1 MYAPVVFLPS
11 TSIARSSSGDARNMT
26 PKAESTQ
33 SGRVR
38 PSTARARSSLEW
50 AWLAATGLAIA
61 GPAAD
66 EPHRCEAASPAEATA
81 LAERLYETRDYQRAG
96 ECYEA
101 AGDFSRA
108 QQAFLA
114 AVGPNG
120 EATARGLK
128 EQHDT
133 AKALLNKVR
142 QAFHSRQ

>member
-1 MYAPVVFLPS
+1 MYALVVFLSS
-11 TSIARSSSGDARNMT
+11 TSIARSSSTDARNMT
-26 PKAESTQ
+26 PKTESTQ

-38 PSTARARSSLEW
+38 PSTARARSFL
-50 AWLAATGLAIA
+50 AWTCLAATGLAIA

-66 EPHRCEAASPAEATA
+66 EPRRCEAASPAEATA

-133 AKALLNKVR
+133 AKSLLNKVR